1 MIQKQKIIYI
11 VLSLTCLILAGS
23 SLKCFSQEK
32 PLSTEE
38 MRSTEEI
45 KTQIPE
51 KKQKLITRP
60 ERYPTALAG
69 LEVLADLTV
78 TPLSHTGSC
87 PAAFTFKGKITVNR
101 PTVLQYRFIR
111 SDNTRHSLGVLEFK
125 EAGSQEVTDVWE
137 FDDITQ
143 LPAIKGWEAIQVN
156 FPMKVRSNITYIYGT
171 CTDYKGGP
179 ATPEAAKAKEPSSKQ
194 DNMSWPVPDP
204 QLPPVKR

>member
-1 MIQKQKIIYI
+1 MIQKHKIFCL
-11 VLSLTCLILAGS
+11 VLSLMFFITMGTALQGF
-23 SLKCFSQEK
+23 SL
-32 PLSTEE
+32 EE
-38 MRSTEEI
+38 QKSTEEI

-51 KKQKLITRP
+51 KNQKLNKRP

-78 TPLSHTGSC
+78 TPLTFTGSC
-87 PAAFTFKGKITVNR
+87 PAKFTFKGKITVNR

-125 EAGSQEVTDVWE
+125 EAGTKEVTDVWE

-143 LPAIKGWEAIQVN
+143 LPNIKGWEAIQVN
-156 FPMKVRSNITYIYGT
+156 FPMKVRSQLAYINGT
-171 CTDYKGGP
+171 CTDYKGGAP
-179 ATPEAAKAKEPSSKQ
+179 TQESAKQIDPSKSGE
-194 DNMSWPVPDP
+194 DLSWPVPDP

>member
-1 MIQKQKIIYI
+1 MTQKRKIFCI
-11 VLSLTCLILAGS
+11 VLSLTCLIVMGS
-23 SLKCFSQEK
+23 SLKGFSQDK
-32 PLSTEE
+32 LK
-38 MRSTEEI
+38 STEEI
-45 KTQIPE
+45 KTKIPE
-51 KKQKLITRP
+51 KKRNLIKRP

-78 TPLSHTGSC
+78 TPLTFTGSC
-87 PAAFTFKGKITVNR
+87 PAAFTFKGQITVNR

-125 EAGSQEVTDVWE
+125 EAGTQVVTDVWE

-143 LPAIKGWEAIQVN
+143 LPDIKGWEAIQVN
-156 FPMKVRSNITYIYGT
+156 FPMKVRSNLAYINGT

-179 ATPEAAKAKEPSSKQ
+179 ATPEAAKTREPSSKQ
-194 DNMSWPVPDP
+194 DKRSWPQPDS